1 MTAKIITAEAAY
13 EMTARVAHNVAE
25 AAEYLRVS
33 ESTVRKVAK
42 RLGVRCRLR
51 RRSSRH
57 GPRTLGRP
65 SQSRSRDS
73 HPV

>member
-42 RLGVRCRLR
+42 RLGVRRIQGQSAAGFVLFD
-51 RRSSRH
+51 SS
-57 GPRTLGRP
+57 
-65 SQSRSRDS
+65 
-73 HPV
+73 PVAVVLPFAA